1 MHVSRDVIVIIIMLA
16 EITCVNKNF
25 SLSVFFFG
33 EKYLKHPIFFN
44 HITFTNSRL
53 SVCDVTVQNPLSL
66 RVKERKKE
74 RRNEKKVRKP
84 TPNYIFS
91 LAMLQFISQNI
102 YFSLFSSVH
111 CLLPLNYK
119 PFSRSYRRSFNICPR
134 EIYIHSFIFVNGY
147 WRKISFFAV
156 FFLV

>member
-25 SLSVFFFG
+25 SLLVFFSA
-33 EKYLKHPIFFN
+33 KNIWNIQYSSITLHSRIRDYLYVTSLFKI
-44 HITFTNSRL
+44 L
-53 SVCDVTVQNPLSL
+53 SHYEWK
-66 RVKERKKE
+66 KERKKE
-74 RRNEKKVRKP
+74 GTKKKWGNLRQIIFLASQCFNLSHKI
-84 TPNYIFS
+84 YIS
-91 LAMLQFISQNI
+91 P
-102 YFSLFSSVH
+102 YFRLSTAFFLSIIN
-111 CLLPLNYK
+111 L
-119 PFSRSYRRSFNICPR
+119 FSRSYRRSFNICPR